1 MRLVERFDAGTD
13 LAADVCIVGGGPVG
27 LCLAYDLSRRG
38 VSVVL
43 FESGLRRPSRSQQA
57 LSEADIVCGHAH
69 APMSLAVC
77 RALGGTSWLWGG
89 RCVPLNALDF
99 QPRPYVPDS
108 GWPISESDVAPYHAE
123 AARLLGCGPAA
134 FAAEPETGV
143 GLENDTVRVDSLER
157 WTSEPNTARCLRLE
171 TAPDALTIVLG
182 ATIVDLEFDDGGER
196 VVGAV
201 VATPGK
207 RETFRSATTFVLA
220 CGGLETARLLLNVQ
234 ARRPRLFGGGQGA
247 LGRYYM
253 GHLSGR
259 IADIHFAD
267 STTGHLFDYR
277 VDDLAITR
285 RRLTFSPSLLAAAE
299 LPNISFYP
307 DNPSL
312 ADPGHRSGLLSAAS
326 LALAIPVFGRRL
338 TAEAV
343 RRRQAGLRPRYLSHL
358 RNIAADLPATAS
370 ALVGIVRQRLMTGR
384 RHPLFFLTRPDGRYP
399 LHYHAEHMPHRDSRV
414 RLNGETDALGL
425 RRLTVDLRFSARDA
439 EGIARAHRRLDE
451 ALRASRTG
459 TLAFRTPE
467 DERAGDILKQAGDG
481 FHQMGLTRMAAAASD
496 GVVDR
501 DCRVFGVTNLF
512 IAGTAVFRTS
522 GEANPTF
529 SAVALALR
537 LSSHLGALLKRAGA
551 APS

>member
-1 MRLVERFDAGTD
+1 MRLVERFDAGAH

-27 LCLAYDLSRRG
+27 LSLAYDLSRRG
-38 VSVVL
+38 ISVIL
-43 FESGLRRPSRSQQA
+43 FESGLRRPSRSQHA
-57 LSEADIVCGHAH
+57 LSDADIVCGHTH

-89 RCVPLNALDF
+89 RCVPLDALDF
-99 QPRPYVPDS
+99 QPRSSVPDS
-108 GWPISESDVAPYHAE
+108 GWPISEADVAPYHAE

-134 FAAEPETGV
+134 FNAECSAGTA
-143 GLENDTVRVDSLER
+143 LENDTLRFDSLER
-157 WTSEPNTARCLRLE
+157 WTNEPNTAKRLRLE
-171 TAPDALTIVLG
+171 TAPDTLTVVLG
-182 ATIVDLEFDDGGER
+182 ATVVDLEFDDGGGR
-196 VVGAV
+196 VTGAV

-207 RETFRSATTFVLA
+207 RETFRSAKTFVLA

-234 ARRPRLFGGGQGA
+234 TRRPHLFGGGEGA

-267 STTGHLFDYR
+267 SKMGRLFDYQ
-277 VDDLAITR
+277 VDGRAITR
-285 RRLTFSPSLLAAAE
+285 RRLTFSPSLATAVE
-299 LPNISFYP
+299 LPSISFYP

-312 ADPGHRSGLLSAAS
+312 ADPGHRSGLLSATYLMLS
-326 LALAIPVFGRRL
+326 IPAFGRRL
-338 TAEAV
+338 TAEAI
-343 RRRQAGLRPRYLSHL
+343 RRRQVGLKPRYLPHL
-358 RNIAADLPATAS
+358 RNIAADLPATAR
-370 ALVGIVRQRLMTGR
+370 AIVGIARQRLMIKR

-399 LHYHAEHMPHRDSRV
+399 LHYHAEHLPNRESRV
-414 RLNGETDALGL
+414 RLGNDTDALGL

-439 EGIARAHRRLDE
+439 EGIARAHTRLDE
-451 ALRASRTG
+451 ALRASRAG
-459 TLAFRTPE
+459 ALAFRTPD
-467 DERAGDILKQAGDG
+467 DERAGDILKQASDG
-481 FHQMGLTRMAAAASD
+481 FHQMGLTRMAAEASD

-512 IAGTAVFRTS
+512 IAGTSVFRTS

-537 LSSHLGALLKRAGA
+537 LSAHLGALVRRVGA